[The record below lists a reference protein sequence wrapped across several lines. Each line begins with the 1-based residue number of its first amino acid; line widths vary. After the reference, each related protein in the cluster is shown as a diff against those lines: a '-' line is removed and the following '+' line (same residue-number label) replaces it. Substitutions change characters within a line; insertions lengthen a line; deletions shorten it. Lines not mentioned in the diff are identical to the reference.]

1 MFNSTIE
8 IRGGK
13 EIIDT
18 YFEALEPE
26 QSFKTERANYNLK
39 KAKGKL
45 VINISAKDA
54 TAFRAVS
61 SSISG
66 LLAIVDRTIKV
77 ASIKDL

>member
-1 MFNSTIE
+1 MFSSTIE

-18 YFEALEPE
+18 YFSALQPE
-26 QSFKTERANYNLK
+26 QEFETERANYNLK

-45 VINISAKDA
+45 VISISAKDA

-77 ASIKDL
+77 AQQ

>member
-8 IRGGK
+8 IKGEK

-18 YFEALEPE
+18 YFSALEPE
-26 QSFKTERANYNLK
+26 QEFETERASYRLK

-61 SSISG
+61 SSIAG

-77 ASIKDL
+77 ASVKDL

>member
-1 MFNSTIE
+1 MFSSTIE

-18 YFEALEPE
+18 YFSALEPE
-26 QSFKTERANYNLK
+26 QSFETERANYSLK

-45 VINISAKDA
+45 VITITASDA

-77 ASIKDL
+77 AQQ

>member
-1 MFNSTIE
+1 MFSSTIE
-8 IRGGK
+8 IKGGK

-18 YFEALEPE
+18 YFSALEPE
-26 QSFKTERANYNLK
+26 QSFETERANYKLK

-45 VINISAKDA
+45 VITISASDA

-77 ASIKDL
+77 ANGN